1 MFFCSTKLFLHCR
14 FPSLFLATSFH
25 YYWSAACTLL
35 CCADCGP
42 KPQVVMPPQRAFET
56 RKGLLKWSWWSLSFL
71 LYVGFPSMSVSLS
84 GNFKSHFYL
93 INVHFLIF
101 KNRSVRI
108 RIFDI
113 YARPFTI
120 KGLKKMTNQR
130 IRLGKKSK
138 KISKNVFEI
147 FDPLCMYVYY
157 VNTTKNCCMVKLHF
171 HKYTHYHFGHFS
183 QQWKQIMRKNA

>member
-130 IRLGKKSK
+130 IRLGKNPK
-138 KISKNVFEI
+138 KFPKMFLKYLTHCVCTFIMLILPKTVAWLNSI
-147 FDPLCMYVYY
+147 FI
-157 VNTTKNCCMVKLHF
+157 NTHITI
-171 HKYTHYHFGHFS
+171 GPFS